1 MRLLFILIAH
11 LLVNLARLARPGGVR
26 AVAMR
31 AGVWMRGIIA
41 MLALVGAAT
50 AGCLEV
56 APQPPLP
63 ATTMSSWRPAGGFTL
78 SSGMTC
84 AGHATLLGGHTSVS
98 DPCFTGADNVVM
110 CTDTTAA
117 NAVQCS
123 PGYGF
128 LAISGASGDAI
139 SYARLK

>member
-1 MRLLFILIAH
+1 MTPKVTRRDVATS
-11 LLVNLARLARPGGVR
+11 ART
-26 AVAMR
+26 VAMR

-41 MLALVGAAT
+41 MLALIGAAT

-63 ATTMSSWRPAGGFTL
+63 ATTMSSWGPAGGFTL

-84 AGHATLLGGHTSVS
+84 AGHATLIAGHASVS
-98 DPCFTGADNVVM
+98 DRCFTGIDNVVM
-110 CTDTTAA
+110 CTDTTAP

-123 PGYGF
+123 PGYGY
-128 LAISGASGDAI
+128 LTISGAAGDTI
-139 SYARLK
+139 SYARMK

>member
-1 MRLLFILIAH
+1 MTAKITRQQ
-11 LLVNLARLARPGGVR
+11 
-26 AVAMR
+26 VATSAPEVGMR

-41 MLALVGAAT
+41 MLALIGTTT

-63 ATTMSSWRPAGGFTL
+63 ATTMSSWGPAGGFTM

-84 AGHATLLGGHTSVS
+84 AGQATLNAGHASVN
-98 DPCFTGADNVVM
+98 DRCFTGVDNIVM
-110 CTDTTAA
+110 CTDTTAP

-123 PGYGF
+123 PGFGY
-128 LAISGASGDAI
+128 LTISGAAGDTI
-139 SYARLK
+139 SYARMK

>member
-1 MRLLFILIAH
+1 
-11 LLVNLARLARPGGVR
+11 
-26 AVAMR
+26 MR
-31 AGVWMRGIIA
+31 AIVIL
-41 MLALVGAAT
+41 LALVGAMM

-63 ATTMSSWRPAGGFTL
+63 ATTMSSWGPAGGFTL

-84 AGHATLLGGHTSVS
+84 AGHATLLGGHASIS

-110 CTDTTAA
+110 CTDTTAP

-123 PGYGF
+123 PGFGY
-128 LAISGASGDAI
+128 LTISGASGDTI